1 MTQMFSKVMLRS
13 EKGEYYPQRF
23 RNEDGNYVAR
33 KTITALGFQKL
44 NNWMGVSFS
53 SPDTLQIGSETVGNP
68 HIERTGKTINR
79 VATRRI
85 GIGRNAAGVLMAM
98 DLTVTYDL
106 DDYAGSEIFDA
117 WKPGYNQKQPQP
129 WGRIVGDPKS
139 QKIEGHERIVELPG
153 EIYLIVD
160 LTNGKVQG
168 LYSQLMQ
175 RQKFAERN
183 AVSICE
189 RNILKK
195 FVGTAFA
202 DDEGYVNL
210 VHWSQPD
217 RTRDQ
222 MKRIFD
228 KVQKGE
234 VKIEGEDVQLERG
247 MELVEYEEAGAIL
260 AGEGEDAPVSDQS
273 DDELQKPRARSRKN
287 I

>member
-1 MTQMFSKVMLRS
+1 MLTRVRLRS
-13 EKGEYYPQRF
+13 ESGEYYPQRF
-23 RNEDGNYVAR
+23 RNENNEYVAR
-33 KTITALGFQKL
+33 KTITALGFQRL
-44 NNWMGVSFS
+44 NSWMGVSFS

-79 VATRRI
+79 VTTRRI
-85 GIGRNAAGVLMAM
+85 GVGRNAAGVLMAM

-106 DDYAGSEIFDA
+106 DDYAGSEFFDA
-117 WKPGYNQKQPQP
+117 WKPGYKDKAPQH
-129 WGRIVGDPKS
+129 WGRIAGDPKA

-160 LTNGKVQG
+160 LNNGKVQG

-195 FVGTAFA
+195 FCGTAFA
-202 DDEGYVNL
+202 DDEGFVNL

-228 KVQKGE
+228 RVQRGELKVDGEEFQLDKGVE
-234 VKIEGEDVQLERG
+234 SI
-247 MELVEYEEAGAIL
+247 EYEEAGAVL
-260 AGEGEDAPVSDQS
+260 AGEGEDAPTIPVEEDAPR
-273 DDELQKPRARSRKN
+273 PRARARK
-287 I
+287 